1 MTEQLCA
8 PLTIEDHV
16 VQPEEFVSPPK
27 WHLGHTSWF
36 FETFILKNY
45 GKNYKP
51 FNEVYPYVFNSYY
64 ESIGDRV
71 LRKRRGTLSRPSVEE
86 VYKYRK
92 HVNDLMPEII
102 ASVTENELQKFS
114 FLLELGL
121 QHEQQ
126 HQELLV
132 TDIKYIFFC
141 SPFKPAY
148 QKLTQSANAAPIKS
162 EYIKIAGGMHE
173 IGYRGKD
180 FCFDNEIPAHKVY
193 VDDFTIRNTPITNG
207 EYLAFMEDGGYKRFD
222 LWLADGW
229 DIVQRLGWQSPLY
242 WEKMNGAWNE
252 FTLAGMQKVDPNLPV
267 CHISFYE
274 ADAFAKWSNE
284 RLLTEQEWEIAAQQL
299 TKEPYDGNFLESRSY
314 HPIVGKGNG
323 VQHLLGNAW
332 EWTSSAYLPYPGYKP
347 YDGALG
353 EYNGKFMM
361 NQMVL
366 RGGSCATP
374 QNHIRASYRNFFQP
388 ETRWQFS
395 GIRLS
400 NAV

>member
-27 WHLGHTSWF
+27 WHLGHTTWF

-45 GKNYKP
+45 GKNYKS

-86 VYKYRK
+86 VYTYRK
-92 HVNDLMPEII
+92 HVNGLMPEII
-102 ASVTENELQKFS
+102 ASVSESEWQKFS

-141 SPFKPAY
+141 SPFKPVY
-148 QKLTQSANAAPIKS
+148 QAHSQSARATPLKN
-162 EYIKIAGGMHE
+162 EYIKIAGGMYE
-173 IGYRGKD
+173 IGYRGNS
-180 FCFDNEIPAHKVY
+180 FCFDNEIPLHKVY

-207 EYLAFMEDGGYKRFD
+207 GYLAFMEDGGYKRFD

-242 WEKMNGAWNE
+242 WEKMNGAWHE

-299 TKEPYDGNFLESRSY
+299 TKEPYDGNFLESRTY
-314 HPIVGKGNG
+314 HPITSEGNG
-323 VQHLLGNAW
+323 AQHLLGNAW

-374 QNHIRASYRNFFQP
+374 QSHIRASYRNFFQP

>member
-1 MTEQLCA
+1 MTAPPNRSQLTARFHSVRQMTEQLCA

-51 FNEVYPYVFNSYY
+51 FDEVYPYVFNSYY

-92 HVNDLMPEII
+92 HANDLMPEII
-102 ASVTENELQKFS
+102 GSVPESDWQKFS

-148 QKLTQSANAAPIKS
+148 QTFAQNTRTAPIKS

-173 IGYRGKD
+173 IGYCGKD
-180 FCFDNEIPAHKVY
+180 FCFDNEIPVHKVY
-193 VDDFTIRNTPITNG
+193 VDDFTIRNTLITNG
-207 EYLAFMEDGGYKRFD
+207 EYLA
-222 LWLADGW
+222 
-229 DIVQRLGWQSPLY
+229 
-242 WEKMNGAWNE
+242 
-252 FTLAGMQKVDPNLPV
+252 
-267 CHISFYE
+267 
-274 ADAFAKWSNE
+274 
-284 RLLTEQEWEIAAQQL
+284 
-299 TKEPYDGNFLESRSY
+299 
-314 HPIVGKGNG
+314 
-323 VQHLLGNAW
+323 
-332 EWTSSAYLPYPGYKP
+332 
-347 YDGALG
+347 
-353 EYNGKFMM
+353 
-361 NQMVL
+361 
-366 RGGSCATP
+366 
-374 QNHIRASYRNFFQP
+374 
-388 ETRWQFS
+388 
-395 GIRLS
+395 
-400 NAV
+400 